1 MKPISSF
8 INRNRRFMLMATA
21 AIITVL
27 LFLFGGHAHAGE
39 VLATAPVAITL
50 TEEEKTGFTEAEQKM
65 LLAVKKLMAVKG
77 DEFKSGLIDTKGL
90 NDAIKEMKDGLTTV
104 EIKALKDEIEK
115 LQGIMKTQGLAMK
128 TLQETGTG
136 GADGTSFEEAW
147 ETNLES
153 IKDIRATGQGF
164 KRFYLGDYVPEK
176 KEDGTVKAKPKNSV
190 DGIKSIFRKA
200 AGITSVANSTAS
212 SPSSVTNPYSPFP
225 TQLPDI
231 IAVRRNP
238 NLALNFVDRGTTNS
252 AVMTW
257 TEEGNSEGDAAITA
271 EGVLKPLQDKKF
283 VDRITKAKKIA
294 GHIIVTEEMEND
306 TPRIAT
312 AVRRLFEE
320 NVMRKYD
327 DQVYA
332 DIIAAVGGYVST
344 ALDDQIDNADDYAA
358 IGAAICQ
365 LQTLNAVADLVVLNP
380 ADKWRM
386 RLTKSTGDGQ
396 YLLPPFTVGDQTF
409 DGISV
414 VTSNK
419 VAAGNF
425 LVGESKTYK
434 VDEYKPFSLRVG
446 WQNDDFVKNQFTIVG
461 EIRFHSYIATND
473 LVAWCYTS
481 FATVKAQI
489 EKP

>member
-1 MKPISSF
+1 MKQIKNFLSK
-8 INRNRRFMLMATA
+8 NRGALRMLA
-21 AIITVL
+21 AIVTVL
-27 LFLFGGHAHAGE
+27 LVLFGGHAHAGE
-39 VLATAPVAITL
+39 TLATAGAAITL
-50 TEEEKTGFTEAEQKM
+50 TEEEKTGFSEAEQKM
-65 LLAVKKLMAVKG
+65 LLAVKKLASVKA
-77 DEFKSGLIDTKGL
+77 DEATKGL
-90 NDAIKEMKDGLTTV
+90 INTEGLKQAIQEMKDGLTTT
-104 EIKALKDEIEK
+104 EIKALKDEITK
-115 LQGIMKTQGLAMK
+115 LEGILKTQGTELTALK
-128 TLQETGTG
+128 GVQAG
-136 GADGTSFEEAW
+136 GSDGTSFEEAW
-147 ETNLES
+147 EANLEA
-153 IKDIRATGQGF
+153 IKDIRAMGQGF

-176 KEDGTVKAKPKNSV
+176 KEDGTVKPKPKNSV
-190 DGIKSIFRKA
+190 DGIKSIFRKV
-200 AGITSVANSTAS
+200 AGVTSVANSTAS
-212 SPSSVTNPYSPFP
+212 SPTTVTNPYSPFP

-294 GHIIVTEEMEND
+294 GHIIITEEMEND

-332 DIIAAVGGYVST
+332 DIIAAVGGYVTT

-365 LQTLNAVADLVVLNP
+365 LQTLNATADLVVLNP
-380 ADKWRM
+380 ADRWRM

-396 YLLPPFTVGDQTF
+396 YLLPPFQVGNQTF

-414 VTSNK
+414 IVSNK
-419 VAAGNF
+419 VASGNF

-461 EIRFHSYIATND
+461 EVRFHSYIATND
-473 LVAWCYTS
+473 LVAWCYAS